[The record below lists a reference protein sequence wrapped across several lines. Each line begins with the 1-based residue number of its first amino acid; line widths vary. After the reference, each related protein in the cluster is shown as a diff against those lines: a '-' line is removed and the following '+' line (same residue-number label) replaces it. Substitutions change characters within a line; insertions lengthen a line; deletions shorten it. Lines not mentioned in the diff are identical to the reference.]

1 MSVVEIIDGLV
12 KSRNGYLL
20 TSDIVNLG
28 ISKTYMYQYI
38 KNRNM
43 EKVAHGIYVTLDTW
57 VDDMYIINLRNKNIV
72 YSHETALY
80 IHNLIDSEPTQI
92 MITVK
97 DGYNATHLRNLGYNV
112 FTVSESLILLGAVK
126 KETIYGNEISVYD
139 MDRTICDMIR
149 YKNRFEIQTF
159 QTAIKEYMRSKDKN
173 VNNLMKYAE
182 KLKVISKVRLY
193 TEVMI

>member
-72 YSHETALY
+72 YSHETA
-80 IHNLIDSEPTQI
+80 T
-92 MITVK
+92 
-97 DGYNATHLRNLGYNV
+97 
-112 FTVSESLILLGAVK
+112 
-126 KETIYGNEISVYD
+126 
-139 MDRTICDMIR
+139 
-149 YKNRFEIQTF
+149 
-159 QTAIKEYMRSKDKN
+159 TAIN
-173 VNNLMKYAE
+173 G
-182 KLKVISKVRLY
+182 
-193 TEVMI
+193 